1 LREAAIEADVHT
13 GSLMAG
19 PSVGLADKIVPVKD
33 IISEVVMD
41 TDNELQRL
49 YYIFDD
55 TCSG

>member
-1 LREAAIEADVHT
+1 LSEAAIEVNVQT

-19 PSVGLADKIVPVKD
+19 QSVGQADKIMPIKD

-41 TDNELQRL
+41 AGNELQRL

-55 TCSG
+55 TFTG

>member
-1 LREAAIEADVHT
+1 MREAAIEADVHT

-33 IISEVVMD
+33 IISEVVD
-41 TDNELQRL
+41 ADNKLQRL